1 MKQNITLSL
10 EKDLIKKGKIIASK
24 KETSLSRLLSD
35 FLKQIINEEERYEV
49 ARRKAIDILN
59 KGYHLGG
66 KIHYSRDELH
76 ER

>member
-10 EKDLIKKGKIIASK
+10 DKDLIKKGRIIASK

-35 FLKQIINEEERYEV
+35 FIKHIIEEEDFYEQCK
-49 ARRKAIDILN
+49 RKALN
-59 KGYHLGG
+59 TLKKGYHLGG
-66 KIHYSRDELH
+66 KITYTREELH